1 MMTGG
6 QQQDLFGEP
15 DPPPKLTDRIFFAIM
30 PDDAAI
36 SAIHALT
43 ADLKARHGMR
53 GRPTAEQKLH
63 VTLCNLGDYPGMPD
77 AVLKRASQAAA
88 SVAAAGAPF
97 NVCFDVAQTFVN
109 RARNRPFV
117 LTGGDGVIGVSELY
131 KNLAQALLKAGLPR
145 NPPSYTPH
153 ITLLYDDVTVAP
165 ASVTPVEWMGREL
178 VLLHSR
184 IGQNLPYETLARWS
198 L

>member
-15 DPPPKLTDRIFFAIM
+15 EPPPKLTDRIFFAIM
-30 PDDAAI
+30 PDDGAIAAI
-36 SAIHALT
+36 RALT
-43 ADLKARHGMR
+43 AELKALHGMR
-53 GRPTAEQKLH
+53 GRAIAEQKLH
-63 VTLCNLGDYPGMPD
+63 VTLCNLGDFPGMPD
-77 AVLKRASQAAA
+77 AVLARASQAAA
-88 SVAAAGAPF
+88 SVAAAGTPF
-97 NVCFDVAQTFVN
+97 NVRFDVAQTFVN

-117 LTGGDGVIGVSELY
+117 LTGGDGVIGVSKLY
-131 KNLAQALLKAGLPR
+131 KNLAQALFKAGLPG

-153 ITLLYDDVTVAP
+153 ITLLYDDVTAAPQSVA
-165 ASVTPVEWMGREL
+165 PVEWTAREL